1 MLGEKIA
8 NPWLAR
14 KSATDP
20 TGLNQ
25 RAIWIASFPKSG
37 NTWIRVFLHNLLHQI
52 QGNEDYCHDI
62 NYLHELTERESIIE
76 HFARVLAKPVAG
88 ATPAQIAAAR
98 CAVQAE
104 LVRGEGEPVF
114 IKTHNAVAMVEGAP
128 TINFDI
134 TRAAIYAVRNPL
146 DVAVSYAHFSGIGV
160 DAVIAQMEDACT
172 YLGSGER
179 RVYEFLGS
187 WSFHVASW
195 LSIPHRPVLILRYED
210 LLSDPVR
217 SFGRLAAFL
226 RLRPSPEQLRR
237 AIEMSSFE
245 GLAAQEQLGGFVER
259 PETAERFFR
268 AGRTGQWREAL
279 SADQVKSIIA
289 AHAPMMM
296 RFGYLEPAC

>member
-1 MLGEKIA
+1 MESDTLH
-8 NPWLAR
+8 
-14 KSATDP
+14 
-20 TGLNQ
+20 Q

-37 NTWIRVFLHNLLHQI
+37 NTWIRVFLHNLTHQLHGDESHCQ
-52 QGNEDYCHDI
+52 DI
-62 NYLHELTERESIIE
+62 NFLHELTEREPVIGRFE
-76 HFARVLAKPVAG
+76 RALGKPAAE

-98 CAVQAE
+98 CAVQAD
-104 LVRGEGEPVF
+104 LVRGQDGPVF

-134 TRAAIYAVRNPL
+134 TRAAVYVLRNPL
-146 DVAVSYAHFSGIGV
+146 DIAVSYAHFSGTGL
-160 DAVIAQMEDACT
+160 DAAIAQMNDGGA

-210 LLSDPVR
+210 MLSDPAR

-226 RLRPSPEQLRR
+226 RLRPSPERLRR

-245 GLAAQEQLGGFVER
+245 ELAAQERRAGFVER

-268 AGRTGQWREAL
+268 AGQAGQWREAL

-296 RFGYLEPAC
+296 RFGYLEAVC

>member
-1 MLGEKIA
+1 
-8 NPWLAR
+8 
-14 KSATDP
+14 
-20 TGLNQ
+20 
-25 RAIWIASFPKSG
+25 
-37 NTWIRVFLHNLLHQI
+37 VFLHNLTHQLR
-52 QGNEDYCHDI
+52 GDDNHCHDI
-62 NYLHELTERESIIE
+62 NSLHELTEREATISRFE
-76 HFARVLAKPVAG
+76 HVLGKPAAK

-98 CAVQAE
+98 CAVQVE
-104 LVRGEGEPVF
+104 LVRGEGGPVF

-134 TRAAIYAVRNPL
+134 TRAAIYVVRNPL
-146 DVAVSYAHFSGIGV
+146 DVAVSYAHFSGVGV
-160 DAVIAQMEDACT
+160 DTVIAQMGDADA

-210 LLSDPVR
+210 LLRDPVR

-226 RLRPSPEQLRR
+226 RLRPSAEQLRR
-237 AIEMSSFE
+237 AIEMSSFDE
-245 GLAAQEQLGGFVER
+245 LAGQEQRAGFAER

-268 AGRTGQWREAL
+268 AGRAGQWRDAL
-279 SADQVKSIIA
+279 SADQIKSIIA
-289 AHAPMMM
+289 GHAPMMM